1 MLALVTHGRSR
12 SPVLCGPRRMG
23 AAAPAAASFATVGIS
38 AGVSLAEDA
47 IGQWIGAARLRGG
60 QKIATTEIA
69 NEFASQMGALN
80 KAYFSAPPS
89 CANQRTALDAF
100 DQALT
105 FLQSPQG
112 CGNMG
117 YGSAG
122 ERCISERVA
131 GGKYDAVRANRD
143 PMANDPR
150 LVGAGCDVSQ
160 QVIVPTTTGQ
170 LTSVQFSTGS
180 TAPGST
186 APGFAALPAISSS
199 SSFVPLLLG
208 GLLLYLVAK

>member
-1 MLALVTHGRSR
+1 MLALVTHGRSSR
-12 SPVLCGPRRMG
+12 SPVLCGPRRLG
-23 AAAPAAASFATVGIS
+23 AAAPAASLATVGIS

-47 IGQWIGAARLRGG
+47 IGQWIGSARLRGG

-69 NEFASQMGALN
+69 NEFASQMNALN
-80 KAYFSAPPS
+80 KAYFAAPPS

-131 GGKYDAVRANRD
+131 GGKYDAVAANRD

-170 LTSVQFSTGS
+170 LTSVQFSSGSS
-180 TAPGST
+180 TAPLTSALGS
-186 APGFAALPAISSS
+186 GSGSSS
-199 SSFVPLLLG
+199 LVPLLLG
-208 GLLLYLVAK
+208 GLLIYLVAK